1 MAFFFCITMA
11 VFDKKAHV
19 ALAAVALIY
28 GANYIIARDVMVRE
42 IIQPNAFIL
51 LRVVAATLLFF
62 ILHKRYDGFSKQD
75 HIRMVLCG
83 LTGVATNQ
91 LLFFNGLKLSGP
103 IQSALIMTTTPVLVY
118 LIAVVIGRSKF
129 LWHKIFGISL
139 GMLGA
144 GLIIWQKD
152 IGNFEHAWLGN
163 IMVFINA
170 SSYAVYLII
179 AQSLMTKHP
188 PVQVLKYVFAY
199 GLLFVIPFALPSVAA
214 TKFHEIG
221 YGESLSILY
230 VLLFTT
236 YLAYRLNGFALGRVN
251 ATVVSIYLY
260 LQPVVATLL
269 SLFLAVEGLSMKKM
283 IAAGLILVSIL
294 LVSREKLGR

>member
-1 MAFFFCITMA
+1 MAAT
-11 VFDKKAHV
+11 DKIAHA
-19 ALAAVALIY
+19 ALGAVAVIY
-28 GANYIIARDVMVRE
+28 GLNYIIARDVMVKE

-51 LRVVAATLLFF
+51 LRVAVATLLFF
-62 ILHKRYDGFSKQD
+62 ILHKSYQGFSKKD
-75 HIRMVLCG
+75 HYRMVLCG

-118 LIAVVIGRSKF
+118 LIAVIIGRSAF
-129 LWHKIFGISL
+129 QWHKVAGISI
-139 GMLGA
+139 GMIGA
-144 GLIIWQKD
+144 GLIIWQKN
-152 IGNFEHAWLGN
+152 IGNFEFAWLGN

-170 SSYAVYLII
+170 SSYAVYLIL

-199 GLLFVIPFALPSVAA
+199 GLIFVLPFAIPTIST
-214 TKFHEIG
+214 TKFHLIG
-221 YGESLSILY
+221 ITEGLSILY

-251 ATVVSIYLY
+251 ATLVSIYLY
-260 LQPVVATLL
+260 LQPVVAT
-269 SLFLAVEGLSMKKM
+269 
-283 IAAGLILVSIL
+283 AASLILQVESLSTKKIMAASLILISIL
-294 LVSREKLGR
+294 LVSWEKSRS